1 MLNEIVE
8 QQQRIKAAMQ
18 GTSGHYNNNN
28 NNNNNYNDQGAN
40 DNWNNKSHNSYQ
52 KPMNHNDQKIVV
64 KVPHS
69 MIGLVIGKN
78 GETLKQIYD
87 KTGATVFM
95 PKDEDHPDSTEKT
108 LICSGSHDQTEAAR
122 EEIEAIVSQKN
133 LTVKYWRVQGD
144 QPLDLQS
151 NVNNMEYSLPNSVQQ
166 IPGYEKLHE
175 IQP

>member
-1 MLNEIVE
+1 VQVAADNKPGSDFRNVFVEGSEDSCEKVKQMLNEIVE
-8 QQQRIKAAMQ
+8 QQQRIKAAMA
-18 GTSGHYNNNN
+18 GTNNNAYNKTPNEQAQGITGMPNVGMDMGGMALGGTN
-28 NNNNNYNDQGAN
+28 NE
-40 DNWNNKSHNSYQ
+40 
-52 KPMNHNDQKIVV
+52 QKIVV

-108 LICSGSHDQTEAAR
+108 LICSGTAEQTEAAR

-144 QPLDLQS
+144 QPLD
-151 NVNNMEYSLPNSVQQ
+151 
-166 IPGYEKLHE
+166 
-175 IQP
+175 